1 MQFVPLICENIQLA
15 FYDSKKKR
23 GKRGNGMRVKSGK
36 KNKNIKEGEGN
47 IFIVTIFNICAISIV

>member
-1 MQFVPLICENIQLA
+1 MKFMQFVPLICENVQLA

-36 KNKNIKEGEGN
+36 ENKI
-47 IFIVTIFNICAISIV
+47 